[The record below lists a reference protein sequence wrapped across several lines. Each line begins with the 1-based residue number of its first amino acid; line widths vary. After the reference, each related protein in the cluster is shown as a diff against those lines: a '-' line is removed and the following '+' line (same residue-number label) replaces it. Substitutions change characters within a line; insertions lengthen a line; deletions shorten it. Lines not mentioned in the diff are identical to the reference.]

1 MDVGSGEE
9 VGGEGSTAAGSTVA
23 ATRARETMMDGKKEM
38 EGYCNTYKFIHQF
51 IYQFYHELTTLRME
65 LRQDPARTLTAVI
78 FCPCLSFPVTSVI
91 LSILLSLSPA
101 PNLARCLSHKLSVC
115 SVIMSQ
121 LSRKKLLLMGR
132 SGSGKL
138 SMRSIIFSNYSAFDT
153 RRLGAT
159 IDVEHSHLRFLGN
172 MTLNLW
178 DCGGQDV
185 FMDNYFTSQKD
196 HIFKMVQVLIHVF
209 DVESKL
215 INKDMETFVKS
226 LTNLRKYS
234 PDAKVFVLLHK
245 MDLVQIDKRDEL
257 FLIMMEKLQK
267 ISNPYLFK
275 LVGFPT
281 SIWDESLYKA
291 WSQIVCS
298 LIPNMNLFNSN
309 LLKFNEILEAEEI
322 ILFEKTTFLV
332 ILSTSTMQQQQQ
344 QIQHP
349 QQPDAPL
356 DPKRFEKI
364 SNIIKTYKQSI
375 SKLRTGFT
383 NLIIRGSNGTY
394 FYVDVLT
401 SNMFIMI
408 ILKDTDASTN
418 YVSNHEESMILENI
432 RAARKD
438 FEKIENLR

>member
-1 MDVGSGEE
+1 
-9 VGGEGSTAAGSTVA
+9 
-23 ATRARETMMDGKKEM
+23 
-38 EGYCNTYKFIHQF
+38 
-51 IYQFYHELTTLRME
+51 
-65 LRQDPARTLTAVI
+65 
-78 FCPCLSFPVTSVI
+78 
-91 LSILLSLSPA
+91 
-101 PNLARCLSHKLSVC
+101 
-115 SVIMSQ
+115 
-121 LSRKKLLLMGR
+121 MGR
-132 SGSGKL
+132 SGSGNL
-138 SMRSIIFSNYSAFDT
+138 SMRSIIFSYYSAFDT

-309 LLKFNEILEAEEI
+309 LLKFNEVLEAEEI

-332 ILSTSTMQQQQQ
+332 ILSTQTMQQQPQQ
-344 QIQHP
+344 Q
-349 QQPDAPL
+349 QQPEATL

-383 NLIIRGSNGTY
+383 NLIIRGSNGTH

-401 SNMFIMI
+401 NNMFIMI
-408 ILKDTDASTN
+408 ILKDTDANTN